1 MFPRVESV
9 LRVSYA
15 TLDQLV
21 VAYSTDLS
29 KGGMFLTGGDPL
41 PVGSPLRLEVE
52 LPGRGGELTINCRV
66 VYVRDRESSDRTGK
80 PMGMGIQFLDL
91 READLARIGRLIAD
105 QGLGSVDSSRPPRA
119 KPLKV
124 LVVDDDHLARE
135 QAAKPFRD
143 RGDSVESAADGVAA
157 LAACLREP
165 PDVIVSDVQMPR
177 MDGWQLVRIVRSRPE
192 LAEVPLLFLTGIR
205 DEDDRLK
212 GYQLGVDDFV
222 PKPSRPEELLAR
234 VDRVVTRVKRPPSDS
249 QTMLRGDIEYVPL
262 ASVLS
267 LLELEKKTG
276 ILRIVSGAV
285 AKLQISRGAM
295 VRAEL
300 EHESDGRT
308 SREIFDDVL
317 DWKTGQFEFTACEV
331 TCDDEIRKSLT
342 SLLLDHACANDEA
355 ERFDLD
361 RDDLALDD
369 PEPEPSQNRTVY
381 EETVDPDELD
391 WDPST
396 P

>member
-29 KGGMFLTGGDPL
+29 KGGMFLTAIELL
-41 PVGSPLRLEVE
+41 PVGSTLRLEID
-52 LPGRGGELTINCRV
+52 LPHRGGELSINCRV
-66 VYVRDRESSDRTGK
+66 AYVRDKATADRTHK
-80 PMGMGIQFLDL
+80 PMGMGVQFLDL
-91 READLARIGRLIAD
+91 READLTRIGRLIAD
-105 QGLGSVDSSRPPRA
+105 EGLGAVDSSRRLRA

-124 LVVDDDHLARE
+124 LVVDDDHAALEEAAR
-135 QAAKPFRD
+135 PFRD
-143 RGDSVESAADGVAA
+143 RGDEVESVCDGVAA

-192 LAEVPLLFLTGIR
+192 LAEVPLLFLTAIR
-205 DEDDRLK
+205 DEDERLK

-222 PKPSRPEELLAR
+222 AKPSRPEELLAR
-234 VDRVVTRVKRPPSDS
+234 VDRVVTRVRRPPSES

-276 ILRIVSGAV
+276 ILRLMSGAV
-285 AKLQISRGAM
+285 ARFYIARGAM
-295 VRAEL
+295 VRVDIEGDAE
-300 EHESDGRT
+300 GRT
-308 SREIFDDVL
+308 SREILQEVL
-317 DWKTGQFEFTACEV
+317 DWKMGQFEFVASDV
-331 TCDDEIRKSLT
+331 TCDDEIRRSLT
-342 SLLLDHACANDEA
+342 SILLDHACGNDEA
-355 ERFDLD
+355 D
-361 RDDLALDD
+361 RDIDIDIGEEERDEKKSAYEQPID
-369 PEPEPSQNRTVY
+369 PE
-381 EETVDPDELD
+381 ELD

>member
-1 MFPRVESV
+1 MFPRVDSV

-29 KGGMFLTGGDPL
+29 KGGMFLTATELL
-41 PVGSPLRLEVE
+41 PVGSALRLEIE
-52 LPGRGGELTINCRV
+52 LPRHGGELSINCRV
-66 VYVRDRESSDRTGK
+66 VYVRDNDTASRTNK

-105 QGLGSVDSSRPPRA
+105 QGVGSYDSSRPLRA

-124 LVVDDDHLARE
+124 LVVDDDHVARE
-135 QAAKPFRD
+135 EAARPFRD
-143 RGDSVESAADGVAA
+143 RGDEVESASDGVAA
-157 LAACLREP
+157 LAACLREA

-192 LAEVPLLFLTGIR
+192 LAEVPLVFLTGMR
-205 DEDDRLK
+205 GEDDRLK

-234 VDRVVTRVKRPPSDS
+234 VDRVVKRVRRPPAES

-276 ILRIVSGAV
+276 ILRLTSSSV
-285 AKLQISRGAM
+285 ARFYIARGAM
-295 VRAEL
+295 VRVDL
-300 EHESDGRT
+300 EGEADGRR
-308 SREIFDDVL
+308 SREVLQEVL
-317 DWKTGQFEFTACEV
+317 DWTTGQFEFIPSEI
-331 TCDDEIRKSLT
+331 TCDDEIRSSLT
-342 SLLLDHACANDEA
+342 SILLDHACGNDEA
-355 ERFDLD
+355 GRDIDL
-361 RDDLALDD
+361 LADAD
-369 PEPEPSQNRTVY
+369 PEPEAKSSPY
-381 EETVDPDELD
+381 EEKIDPDELD

>member
-1 MFPRVESV
+1 MFPRVETV
-9 LRVSYA
+9 MRVSYA

-29 KGGMFLTGGDPL
+29 KGGMFLTANELL
-41 PVGSPLRLEVE
+41 PVGSALRLEVE
-52 LPGRGGELTINCRV
+52 LPRHAGELSINCRV
-66 VYVRDRESSDRTGK
+66 VYVRDKTTADRTRK

-91 READLARIGRLIAD
+91 RESDLARIGRLVAD
-105 QGLGSVDSSRPPRA
+105 EGIGSVDSSRPLRA

-124 LVVDDDHLARE
+124 LVVDDDHVALEEAAR
-135 QAAKPFRD
+135 PFRD
-143 RGDSVESAADGVAA
+143 RGDEVESVSDGVAA

-192 LAEVPLLFLTGIR
+192 LAEVPLLFLTAVRGE
-205 DEDDRLK
+205 DERLK

-222 PKPSRPEELLAR
+222 AKPSRPEELLAR
-234 VDRVVTRVKRPPSDS
+234 VDRVVTRVRRPPSES

-276 ILRIVSGAV
+276 ILRVTSTAV
-285 AKLQISRGAM
+285 ARFHISRGAL
-295 VRAEL
+295 VRVDIEGDP
-300 EHESDGRT
+300 DGRT
-308 SREIFDDVL
+308 SREVLQEVL
-317 DWKTGQFEFTACEV
+317 DWTAGQFEFIASEV
-331 TCDDEIRKSLT
+331 TCNDEIRSSLT
-342 SLLLDHACANDEA
+342 SILLDHACGNDEA
-355 ERFDLD
+355 D
-361 RDDLALDD
+361 RDIDLCE
-369 PEPEPSQNRTVY
+369 EPEEKKTAY
-381 EETVDPDELD
+381 EESIDPDELD